1 MRRVLLAAAVGTTLV
16 MAAVADDD
24 GVSTVDILAVLE
36 EINEKLDRE
45 APVSSRRAPDSG
57 FGGGPFW
64 PLRYLP
70 GVADLNAYFEQ
81 LGSYEAM
88 SEFFIPLKDGGGGT
102 WRWSVDG
109 SLQFGMEYAGFGQ
122 DVLGFARHAVDPLGP
137 RDTVDEDGDGYDD
150 YHSYAGYGQRYFAGI
165 AQYKWALAPSL
176 YLQTGI
182 RAGLGFESL
191 RYGMNRR
198 QVLTD
203 RLGITAGA
211 NSWTRT
217 SLLGGAY
224 AGLQIG
230 LDGDRNVL
238 KLGIEAGVN
247 GHYALEEWRP
257 ETGVHKRIPVP
268 PADVQAHNFWVWIG
282 PQFHY

>member
-1 MRRVLLAAAVGTTLV
+1 MRRVLITAAIGAVLV
-16 MAAVADDD
+16 MAAAAHDDE
-24 GVSTVDILAVLE
+24 VSTADVLAVLE
-36 EINEKLDRE
+36 EINRKVGDEE
-45 APVSSRRAPDSG
+45 PVSSDRASESG
-57 FGGGPFW
+57 FGGGPFL

-81 LGSYEAM
+81 LGSYAPM
-88 SEFFIPLKDGGGGT
+88 SEFFYPLKDGGGGT

-122 DVLGFARHAVDPLGP
+122 DVLGFAKHVTDPHGP
-137 RDTVDEDGDGYDD
+137 RDTVDADADGYDD
-150 YHSYAGYGQRYFAGI
+150 YHSYSGYGQRYYAGI

-182 RAGLGFESL
+182 KAGLGFELL

-203 RLGITAGA
+203 TLGITSGV

-230 LDGDRNVL
+230 LDGDRNVV
-238 KLGIEAGVN
+238 KLGLEVGVN
-247 GHYALEEWRP
+247 GHFALGDWQP
-257 ETGVHKRIPVP
+257 ATGVHKLVPVP
-268 PADVQAHNFWVWIG
+268 PADMQAHNFWLWIG

>member
-16 MAAVADDD
+16 MAAVADEDE
-24 GVSTVDILAVLE
+24 VSTVDILAVLE
-36 EINEKLDRE
+36 EINEKLERE
-45 APVSSRRAPDSG
+45 APVSSRSAPDSG

-211 NSWTRT
+211 NSAADRG
-217 SLLGGAY
+217 SLTHRPAGARPARGARAATHLQPPSHRVARLSGAHHPDG
-224 AGLQIG
+224 AGQ
-230 LDGDRNVL
+230 
-238 KLGIEAGVN
+238 
-247 GHYALEEWRP
+247 HRP
-257 ETGVHKRIPVP
+257 HSGAPVP
-268 PADVQAHNFWVWIG
+268 QLAD
-282 PQFHY
+282 PDPSRSR

>member
-1 MRRVLLAAAVGTTLV
+1 MLV
-16 MAAVADDD
+16 
-24 GVSTVDILAVLE
+24 
-36 EINEKLDRE
+36 K
-45 APVSSRRAPDSG
+45 
-57 FGGGPFW
+57 
-64 PLRYLP
+64 
-70 GVADLNAYFEQ
+70 
-81 LGSYEAM
+81 
-88 SEFFIPLKDGGGGT
+88 
-102 WRWSVDG
+102 
-109 SLQFGMEYAGFGQ
+109 
-122 DVLGFARHAVDPLGP
+122 
-137 RDTVDEDGDGYDD
+137 
-150 YHSYAGYGQRYFAGI
+150 RYFAGI
-165 AQYKWALAPSL
+165 AQYKWALAPNL

-203 RLGITAGA
+203 TLGITAGA

-230 LDGDRNVL
+230 LDGDRNVF
-238 KLGIEAGVN
+238 KLGLEAGVN
-247 GHYALEEWRP
+247 GHHALEEWRP